1 MEKNY
6 IIPTKQRPVFQVWNT
21 YAGYVVTDCR
31 TYMEWEIKSDACHV
45 VGETTAIDLPG
56 AMEALF
62 SHIKLNFGMTKSAF
76 AIEMLDGTMD
86 KNGEPKRTRIFTIS
100 MSQALEY
107 GLYGELEDLHE
118 QDRPRKPE
126 TLHYSKPALSF
137 TEPDIADDARVS
149 IGKAAQLLGIHRS
162 TLLSHTNNGYIKC
175 IFHRVNKRRLYL
187 GKEIKRYWKSHS

>member
-6 IIPTKQRPVFQVWNT
+6 ITPTKQRPVFQVWNT
-21 YAGYVVTDCR
+21 YAGYVVTDYR

-76 AIEMLDGTMD
+76 VIEMLDGTMD
-86 KNGEPKRTRIFTIS
+86 KNGEPKRARIFTIS

-107 GLYGELEDLHE
+107 GLYGELEDLNE
-118 QDRPRKPE
+118 QDRPHKPE
-126 TLHYSKPALSF
+126 NHNNCGGAMTY
-137 TEPDIADDARVS
+137 TEPDIDDNARVP

-162 TLLSHTNNGYIKC
+162 TLLEHTQNGYIKC
-175 IFHRVNKRRLYL
+175 MFHKVNKRRLYQ
-187 GKEIKRYWKSHS
+187 GKELKRYWKSHS

>member
-6 IIPTKQRPVFQVWNT
+6 ITPTKQRPVFQVWNT

-31 TYMEWEIKSDACHV
+31 TYMEWEIKSDAGPV

-86 KNGEPKRTRIFTIS
+86 KNGAPKRTRIFTIS

-118 QDRPRKPE
+118 QDRPHKPE
-126 TLHYSKPALSF
+126 NHHNGGGAMIY
-137 TEPDIADDARVS
+137 TEPDIDDNARVP
-149 IGKAAQLLGIHRS
+149 ITIAAQLLGIHRS
-162 TLLSHTNNGYIKC
+162 TLLEHTQNGYIKC
-175 IFHRVNKRRLYL
+175 MFHKVNKRRLYQ
-187 GKEIKRYWKSHS
+187 GKELKRYWKSHS

>member
-6 IIPTKQRPVFQVWNT
+6 ITPTKQRPVFQVWNT
-21 YAGYVVTDCR
+21 YAGYVVTDYR
-31 TYMEWEIKSDACHV
+31 TYMEWKIKSDICHA

-62 SHIKLNFGMTKSAF
+62 SHIKLNLGMTKSAF

-118 QDRPRKPE
+118 QDRPHKPE
-126 TLHYSKPALSF
+126 NHHNSGGAMIYA
-137 TEPDIADDARVS
+137 EPDIDDNARVP

-162 TLLSHTNNGYIKC
+162 TLLEHTQNGYIKC
-175 IFHRVNKRRLYL
+175 MFHKVNKRRLYQ
-187 GKEIKRYWKSHS
+187 GKELKRYWKSHS